1 MYANAKITSKGQ
13 ITIPAEIR
21 EALGV
26 DKGDTLVFETTAEYV
41 TVRRQP
47 TLQEI
52 ISEVSR
58 VSSPFPISDK
68 SDDELI
74 ADGIMEEW
82 AEKEKHFGGPYL
94 IGPDGSFIWRDG
106 EWVPYS
112 TAEAERDEA
121 ERDKAA
127 AAEGAE
133 ER

>member
-26 DKGDTLVFETTAEYV
+26 EKGDTLVFETTAEYV

-52 ISEVSR
+52 IDRVSE

-68 SDDELI
+68 SDDELV
-74 ADGIMEEW
+74 AEGIMAHW
-82 AEKEKHFGGPYL
+82 AVKEKRFGGPFVV
-94 IGPDGSFIWRDG
+94 GPGGSFILRDG
-106 EWVPYS
+106 ELVPYVF
-112 TAEAERDEA
+112 EDDDE
-121 ERDKAA
+121 DL
-127 AAEGAE
+127 
-133 ER
+133 

>member
-26 DKGDTLVFETTAEYV
+26 GKGDTVVFETTAEYV

-52 ISEVSR
+52 IDHVSD
-58 VSSPFPISDK
+58 VSSPLPISDT

-74 ADGIMEEW
+74 AEGIMEEW
-82 AEKEKHFGGPYL
+82 AQKEQHFGGPYL

-106 EWVPYS
+106 AWAPY
-112 TAEAERDEA
+112 TAAEAERDEA
-121 ERDKAA
+121 I

-133 ER
+133 D

>member
-21 EALGV
+21 EALGAC
-26 DKGDTLVFETTAEYV
+26 KGDTLVFETTAEYV

-52 ISEVSR
+52 IDRISE

-74 ADGIMEEW
+74 AEGIMEHW
-82 AEKEKHFGGPYL
+82 AEKEKHFGGPFL
-94 IGPDGSFIWRDG
+94 VGPEGSFIWRDG
-106 EWVPYS
+106 AWAPYS
-112 TAEAERDEA
+112 TADAERDE
-121 ERDKAA
+121 AA
-127 AAEGAE
+127 AAEGADDQ
-133 ER
+133 

>member
-52 ISEVSR
+52 VSDLAAHYTG
-58 VSSPFPISDK
+58 SPVPLSDK
-68 SDDELI
+68 SDDELV
-74 ADGIMEEW
+74 AEGIMEHW
-82 AEKEKHFGGPYL
+82 AEKEKHFGGPFL
-94 IGPDGSFIWRDG
+94 VGPEGSFIWRDG
-106 EWVPYS
+106 VWAPYS
-112 TAEAERDEA
+112 TADAERDEA
-121 ERDKAA
+121 AA
-127 AAEGAE
+127 AKGADD
-133 ER
+133 R